1 MFVYIELKSEKLLKK
16 VVSMFGMLD
25 YRAHKLYL
33 LMFGVPWFLFRWM
46 IIIGLPFVYYAIG
59 LQLAENRLLQ
69 IITSLIA
76 LFFIEIIVAVAVTY
90 LDKLFMFIFNLFVDV
105 ISVDERTKEE
115 SLLVVKN
122 GDVAIKLIE
131 IGKKHPKDW
140 SDEDIAFYHRGF
152 FAWFFREKIIQ
163 RFENVRNYFIE
174 NPNLFYNGWD
184 LNGYL
189 SKNNLSI
196 SLLEKIVTNS
206 TYRVTAISYSI
217 TIILLISN
225 PFN

>member
-1 MFVYIELKSEKLLKK
+1 
-16 VVSMFGMLD
+16 MFGMLD

-33 LMFGVPWFLFRWM
+33 LMFGIPWFVFRWV

-59 LQLAENRLLQ
+59 LQVAENRLLQ

-90 LDKLFMFIFNLFVDV
+90 LDKFFMFIFNLFVDV
-105 ISVDERTKEE
+105 ISVDERTIEE
-115 SLLVVKN
+115 SLLVVKI
-122 GDVAIKLIE
+122 GDVAIKSIE

-152 FAWFFREKIIQ
+152 FAWFFREKITH
-163 RFENVRNYFIE
+163 RFENIRNYFIE

-184 LNGYL
+184 VNNYL
-189 SKNNLSI
+189 SNNNISI
-196 SLLEKIVTNS
+196 SLWEKIVTNP
-206 TYRVTAISYSI
+206 TYRNSAISYSI